1 MSEPYKKAKIEES
14 EKFIF
19 MNFSS
24 VLTQP
29 FYTFQKKTK
38 AYAYEFSEFKGFGIL
53 FPMAYNPLPDTLKPL
68 GIRQISSVKM
78 EQLKLFQN
86 VL

>member
-29 FYTFQKKTK
+29 FYTFQKTSEIIELKRF
-38 AYAYEFSEFKGFGIL
+38 FS
-53 FPMAYNPLPDTLKPL
+53 
-68 GIRQISSVKM
+68 V
-78 EQLKLFQN
+78 
-86 VL
+86 